1 MSSAARRPV
10 GTPAVICLDIG
21 GTSIRASAVTL
32 NSQPM
37 VTQRLRVETLA
48 HQEGPAVLRRAVD
61 LAADVHRYVPEAI
74 GVAVASAGVIS
85 PGTGTVTSATEL
97 MPRWAGTEISR
108 AVEYRLGLACTVLND
123 VHAHGLGEF
132 TYGQGVGSSSALIVA
147 AGTGLGGAL
156 VNDQELLRGSS
167 GHAGHI
173 GHVHHAA
180 AEGLLC
186 TCGRTGHL
194 ESIASGSGMAEQ
206 YANTRNSQDPVA
218 AGGAAVVEHAGSG
231 IAAAERVVHTA
242 GRSLGE
248 SLGSLANAW
257 DPERII
263 LSGSVSGAGDVWWRH
278 MLEGYR
284 ASAMDAL
291 QDRSLLRGALG
302 DDAPLL
308 GAAVD
313 HFATRN

>member
-1 MSSAARRPV
+1 M
-10 GTPAVICLDIG
+10 ICLDIG
-21 GTSIRASAVTL
+21 GSSIRAAAVTL
-32 NSQPM
+32 GAQPT
-37 VTQRLRVETLA
+37 VAHRLRVETLA
-48 HQEGPAVLRRAVD
+48 HQEGPAVLRRAVN
-61 LAADVHRYVPEAI
+61 LAADVHRHLPAAL
-74 GVAVASAGVIS
+74 GVAIASAGVIA
-85 PGTGTVTSATEL
+85 PGTGRVTSATGL
-97 MPRWAGTEISR
+97 MPGWAGTQIND
-108 AVEYRLGLACTVLND
+108 AVEHELGLVCTVLND

-132 TYGQGVGSSSALIVA
+132 TYGQGAGSSSALIVA

-156 VNDQELLRGSS
+156 INDGELLRGSS

-194 ESIASGSGMAEQ
+194 ETIASGSGMAEQ
-206 YANTRNSQDPVA
+206 YETARNSQDPVA
-218 AGGAAVVEHAGSG
+218 AGGADVVELAGSG
-231 IAAAERVVHTA
+231 IAAAQRVVHTA

-263 LSGSVSGAGDVWWRH
+263 LSGSVSGAGNEWWPH
-278 MLEGYR
+278 VQNGYR
-284 ASAMDAL
+284 AAAMDAL
-291 QDRSLLRGALG
+291 QNRPLLRGTLG